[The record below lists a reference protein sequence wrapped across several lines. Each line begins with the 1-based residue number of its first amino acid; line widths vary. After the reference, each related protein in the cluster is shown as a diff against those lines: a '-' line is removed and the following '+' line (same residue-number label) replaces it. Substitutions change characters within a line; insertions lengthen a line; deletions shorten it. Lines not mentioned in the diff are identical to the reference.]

1 MSETT
6 ASRAIVVERT
16 LPYPAETIWR
26 ALTDPA
32 LIARWLMPNDFAPA
46 AGHKFNFRT
55 RPMGDWDGVVDC
67 EVLEIE
73 PHRILRYSWEGG
85 TKTNLKYGARLE
97 STVTWTLT
105 PVPGGTLV
113 RMVHDGFGP
122 DNNAAYDA
130 MSPGWSRILGRIG
143 DIVASLA

>member
-1 MSETT
+1 LSETT

-32 LIARWLMPNDFAPA
+32 LIARWLMPNDFAPV
-46 AGHKFNFRT
+46 AGHKFRFRS

-73 PHRILRYSWEGG
+73 PHRILRCSWEGG
-85 TKTNLKYGARLE
+85 TRTNLKYGARLDT
-97 STVTWTLT
+97 TVTWTLT
-105 PVPGGTLV
+105 PVAGGTLV
-113 RMVHDGFGP
+113 RMVHDGFRS
-122 DNNAAYDA
+122 DNDAAYDA
-130 MSPGWSRILGRIG
+130 MRPGWSRILDRIG
-143 DIVASLA
+143 EIVASLA